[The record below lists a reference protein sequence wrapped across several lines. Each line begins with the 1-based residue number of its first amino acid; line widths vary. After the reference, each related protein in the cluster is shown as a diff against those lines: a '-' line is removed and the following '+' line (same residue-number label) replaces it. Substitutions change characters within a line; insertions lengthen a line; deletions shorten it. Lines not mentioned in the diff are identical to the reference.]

1 MMNAIEA
8 DTPQLSP
15 LLIALFKGVLYQ
27 DRSPELWQGL
37 IKLQAPVRD
46 YIGVLG
52 LELIFDEAE
61 GYAYVRQRPSV
72 EGETEQPRLVT
83 RRQLSYPVS
92 LLLVLLRKKLA
103 EHDAS
108 GAEPRL
114 ILQREQLVDMMRVFL
129 PDTANEARLM
139 DRIDAH
145 INKVVELGFLR
156 RLRGQE
162 TQFEIRRIL
171 KAFVDA
177 QWLAGFEDKLK
188 EYGEHIAG
196 DH

>member
-1 MMNAIEA
+1 MNAIET
-8 DTPQLSP
+8 DTQQLSP

-27 DRSPELWQGL
+27 DRSPELWQSL

-61 GYAYVRQRPSV
+61 GYAYFRQRLPV
-72 EGETEQPRLVT
+72 EGETERPRLVT

-92 LLLVLLRKKLA
+92 LLLVLMRKKLA

-114 ILQREQLVDMMRVFL
+114 ILHREQLLDMMRVFL

-156 RLRGQE
+156 RLRGQDA
-162 TQFEIRRIL
+162 QFEIRRIL

-188 EYGEHIAG
+188 EYGEHIAS

>member
-1 MMNAIEA
+1 MNAIEA
-8 DTPQLSP
+8 DTQALSP

-27 DRSPELWQGL
+27 DRNPELWQGL
-37 IKLQAPVRD
+37 IKLQAAVRD
-46 YIGVLG
+46 YISVLG

-61 GYAYVRQRPSV
+61 GYAYLRQRLPL

-114 ILQREQLVDMMRVFL
+114 ILHREQLIDIMRVFL
-129 PDTANEARLM
+129 PDTANEAKLM

-156 RLRGQE
+156 RLRGQDA
-162 TQFEIRRIL
+162 QFEIRRIL

-188 EYGEHIAG
+188 EYGEHVAG

>member
-1 MMNAIEA
+1 MNAIET
-8 DTPQLSP
+8 DTQQLSP

-27 DRSPELWQGL
+27 DRSPELWQSL

-46 YIGVLG
+46 YIDVLG

-61 GYAYVRQRPSV
+61 GYAYFRQRLPV
-72 EGETEQPRLVT
+72 EGETERPRLVT

-114 ILQREQLVDMMRVFL
+114 ILHREQLLDMMRVFL

-156 RLRGQE
+156 RLRGQDA
-162 TQFEIRRIL
+162 QFEIRRIL

-188 EYGEHIAG
+188 EYGEHIAS

>member
-1 MMNAIEA
+1 MNSIEA
-8 DTPQLSP
+8 DTQQLSP

-46 YIGVLG
+46 YIDVLG

-61 GYAYVRQRPSV
+61 GYAYFRQRLPV
-72 EGETEQPRLVT
+72 EGETERPRLVT

-114 ILQREQLVDMMRVFL
+114 ILHREQLVDMMRVFL

-156 RLRGQE
+156 RLRGQDA
-162 TQFEIRRIL
+162 QFEIRRIL

-188 EYGEHIAG
+188 GYGEHIAS

>member
-1 MMNAIEA
+1 MNAIEA
-8 DTPQLSP
+8 DTQQLSP

-37 IKLQAPVRD
+37 IKLQAPARD

-52 LELIFDEAE
+52 LELMFDEAE
-61 GYAYVRQRPSV
+61 GYAYLRQRPPL
-72 EGETEQPRLVT
+72 EGETERPRLVT

-114 ILQREQLVDMMRVFL
+114 ILNREQLLDMIRVFL
-129 PDTANEARLM
+129 PDTANEAKLM

-156 RLRGQE
+156 RLRGQDA
-162 TQFEIRRIL
+162 QFEIRRIL

-188 EYGEHIAG
+188 EYGEHVAG
-196 DH
+196 DQ

>member
-1 MMNAIEA
+1 M
-8 DTPQLSP
+8 
-15 LLIALFKGVLYQ
+15 
-27 DRSPELWQGL
+27 
-37 IKLQAPVRD
+37 
-46 YIGVLG
+46 
-52 LELIFDEAE
+52 
-61 GYAYVRQRPSV
+61 
-72 EGETEQPRLVT
+72 T

-114 ILQREQLVDMMRVFL
+114 ILHREQLLDMMRVFL

-156 RLRGQE
+156 RLRGQDA
-162 TQFEIRRIL
+162 QFEIRRIL
-171 KAFVDA
+171 KAFVDG
-177 QWLAGFEDKLK
+177 QWLAGFEAKLK
-188 EYGEHIAG
+188 EYGEHIAS

>member
-1 MMNAIEA
+1 MNAIEA
-8 DTPQLSP
+8 DTQALSP

-27 DRSPELWQGL
+27 DRNPELWQGL

-156 RLRGQE
+156 RLRGQA

-188 EYGEHIAG
+188 EYGEHVAG

>member
-1 MMNAIEA
+1 MNAIEA
-8 DTPQLSP
+8 DTPAISP

-27 DRSPELWQGL
+27 DRNPELWQGL
-37 IKLQAPVRD
+37 IKLQAAVRD
-46 YIGVLG
+46 YISVLG

-61 GYAYVRQRPSV
+61 GYAYLRQRLPV

-114 ILQREQLVDMMRVFL
+114 ILHREQLIDIMRVFL
-129 PDTANEARLM
+129 PDTANEAKLM

-156 RLRGQE
+156 RLRGQDA
-162 TQFEIRRIL
+162 QFEIRRIL

-177 QWLAGFEDKLK
+177 QWLAGFENKLK

-196 DH
+196 EH

>member
-1 MMNAIEA
+1 MINAIEA
-8 DTPQLSP
+8 DTRQLSP

-37 IKLQAPVRD
+37 TKLQAPVRD
-46 YIGVLG
+46 YIAVLG

-61 GYAYVRQRPSV
+61 GYAYLRQRPQV
-72 EGETEQPRLVT
+72 EGETEWPRLVT

-114 ILQREQLVDMMRVFL
+114 ILDRDQLVDMMRVFL
-129 PDTANEARLM
+129 PDTANEAKLM
-139 DRIDAH
+139 DRVDTH

-156 RLRGQE
+156 RLRGQA

-188 EYGEHIAG
+188 EYSEHIAEE
-196 DH
+196 H

>member
-1 MMNAIEA
+1 MNAIEA
-8 DTPQLSP
+8 DTPAISP

-156 RLRGQE
+156 RLRGQDA
-162 TQFEIRRIL
+162 QFEIRRIL

-188 EYGEHIAG
+188 EYGEHVA
-196 DH
+196 DDQ